1 MSITLAYVG
10 AQSTRRHVPIA
21 TSDTDE
27 ARLLTVSTTAQSLDA
42 VGFPLSPTAPLQYK
56 RDSSRE

>member
-10 AQSTRRHVPIA
+10 AQSTRWHVPVSID
-21 TSDTDE
+21 DTDE
-27 ARLLTVSTTAQSLDA
+27 VRLLIVSTTAQSLDE
-42 VGFPLSPTAPLQYK
+42 VGFPLSPMAPLQYK